1 MGLGL
6 KRGPAE
12 KEFDMEKLKAKL
24 EKKKY
29 FEKKKGGGGVS
40 VRGNAHPRG
49 EEQIGV

>member
-29 FEKKKGGGGVS
+29 FEKKKGGGGGS
-40 VRGNAHPRG
+40 
-49 EEQIGV
+49 EC